1 MTCKNKRRSTTV
13 SEQLLLDL
21 DHHIDKIAWLIKEYQ
36 FLVKKVTRTTTENLV
51 EVGLLVP
58 SLIHSFSFVYS
69 NSK

>member
-1 MTCKNKRRSTTV
+1 MLKNKRRSTTV

-36 FLVKKVTRTTTENLV
+36 FLVKKVIRTTTENLV